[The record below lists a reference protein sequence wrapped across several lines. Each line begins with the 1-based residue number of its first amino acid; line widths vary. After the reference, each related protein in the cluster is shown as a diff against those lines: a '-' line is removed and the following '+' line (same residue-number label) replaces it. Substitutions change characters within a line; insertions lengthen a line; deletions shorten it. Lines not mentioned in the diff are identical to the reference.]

1 MNRSSSYRWVV
12 LVVGTLAY
20 ATSHFA
26 RQNYT
31 GIQKFMQ
38 ADFELDRGTLG
49 LLGAVFFYSYALL
62 QMPWG
67 IASDRFGTRAV
78 ITFGMLLTALTMA
91 GFATSQSEQALLFW
105 RAAAGVAAAA
115 AYVSI
120 AGGVARWFPPEE
132 RGFSQAA
139 YGGMGGALG
148 EGTAYFLLPVLVIS
162 FASGWRDAT
171 NTVAIAIAGVAVL
184 CLACLRSAPPGQQAT
199 TQTPFTRHLLADP
212 LLWCYTALFAGFMV
226 GTRTAQAWIA
236 IYLADVYAEAHGFET
251 NAAVVA
257 GGVFAT
263 VAYSL
268 IGRGIGVPVAG
279 KLSDALAQRGISRTS
294 VVIGWLLLV
303 IVLFQVLSMRVTALW
318 PLAVIA
324 VLAGTSVNCFTLIT
338 ASVAETYGPQRTAS
352 ITGFINMCGQLVG
365 ATSLAASGYL
375 GVFMGRSSTDALAE
389 YQGIWLSGVIT
400 VTLTAV
406 IGIGI
411 YLALRNRTAA
421 GAAVPQ
427 YQTRNV

>member
-1 MNRSSSYRWVV
+1 
-12 LVVGTLAY
+12 
-20 ATSHFA
+20 
-26 RQNYT
+26 
-31 GIQKFMQ
+31 
-38 ADFELDRGTLG
+38 
-49 LLGAVFFYSYALL
+49 
-62 QMPWG
+62 
-67 IASDRFGTRAV
+67 
-78 ITFGMLLTALTMA
+78 
-91 GFATSQSEQALLFW
+91 
-105 RAAAGVAAAA
+105 
-115 AYVSI
+115 
-120 AGGVARWFPPEE
+120 
-132 RGFSQAA
+132 
-139 YGGMGGALG
+139 
-148 EGTAYFLLPVLVIS
+148 
-162 FASGWRDAT
+162 
-171 NTVAIAIAGVAVL
+171 
-184 CLACLRSAPPGQQAT
+184 
-199 TQTPFTRHLLADP
+199 
-212 LLWCYTALFAGFMV
+212 
-226 GTRTAQAWIA
+226 
-236 IYLADVYAEAHGFET
+236 
-251 NAAVVA
+251 
-257 GGVFAT
+257 
-263 VAYSL
+263 
-268 IGRGIGVPVAG
+268 VAG

-400 VTLTAV
+400 VTLTAA